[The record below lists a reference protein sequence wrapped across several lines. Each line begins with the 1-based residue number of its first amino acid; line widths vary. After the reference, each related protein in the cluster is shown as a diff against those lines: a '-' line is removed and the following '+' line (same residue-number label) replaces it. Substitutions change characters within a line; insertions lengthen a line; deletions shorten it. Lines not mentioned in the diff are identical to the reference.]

1 MYKELWAII
10 ARIDSTEAARNA
22 MNRLK
27 HSKGINNYTYLK
39 MVQAIEQQYIRY
51 RGE

>member
-10 ARIDSTEAARNA
+10 AHIDSIEAARNA

-27 HSKGINNYTYLK
+27 HTKDINDYTYLK
-39 MVQAIEQQYIRY
+39 MVQAIEMQYIRY

>member
-10 ARIDSTEAARNA
+10 ARIDSTEAAKNA

-27 HSKGINNYTYLK
+27 HSEGINDYTYLK
-39 MVQAIEQQYIRY
+39 MVQAIEMQYIRC
-51 RGE
+51 RGK

>member
-10 ARIDSTEAARNA
+10 ARINSTEAARNA

-27 HSKGINNYTYLK
+27 HTKGINDYTYLK
-39 MVQAIEQQYIRY
+39 MVQAIEMQYRRY

>member
-10 ARIDSTEAARNA
+10 AHIDSTEAAKNA
-22 MNRLK
+22 MNKLK
-27 HSKGINNYTYLK
+27 HTKGINDYTYLK
-39 MVQAIEQQYIRY
+39 MIQAIQMQYMRY

>member
-27 HSKGINNYTYLK
+27 HTEGINNYTYVK
-39 MVQAIEQQYIRY
+39 MVQAIQMQYIRY
-51 RGE
+51 RGK